1 MLNRSQAVPIP
12 MVMRTPLATVVQ
24 RASSLM
30 SDEQLKAFLDKAQV
44 DARLRQKLQLA
55 SDADA
60 VIALAVEA
68 GFATSLEQLNRP
80 HSVRTELPDDLL
92 EGVAAGVS
100 RDRWKPG
107 F

>member
-1 MLNRSQAVPIP
+1 
-12 MVMRTPLATVVQ
+12 
-24 RASSLM
+24 M
-30 SDEQLKAFLDKAQV
+30 SDEQLKAFLDKIQV
-44 DARLRQKLQLA
+44 DASLRQKLQLA
-55 SDADA
+55 CDADA

-68 GFATSLEQLNRP
+68 GFAISLEQLNRP

-100 RDRWKPG
+100 RNRWQPG